1 MTDVITPPA
10 AAPGRARRLG
20 AWLADRPK
28 GELAVWAGLIAVAIL
43 LRVVDLGARPFHH
56 DESQDAYFS
65 WVFYDHGDYQYQPI
79 LHGPLRFYLTALN
92 YVLFGD
98 SNFTARLAP
107 AYMGV
112 IAVGLPYLLR
122 RQLGRVAALA
132 AGVAL
137 AIGPT
142 YLYFS
147 RFAREDIY
155 IAAITLGLIVAIFRF
170 LDRPRAAGPSIM
182 AALLALSFATKE
194 STFITGFVLFT
205 FLCVAIP
212 IQTRVAGRFRDGE
225 IVSAIRAVGPAAWG
239 YALAVFWIVF
249 AVLFT
254 VFLTKPHGLWDGI
267 HDGLDYWLN
276 QQPHNRGGEPWYFY
290 LAVLFGEEW
299 PILVLGG
306 IGIVWS
312 FRHPT
317 TFRLF
322 LVWDFVV
329 SLAIYSWASE
339 RFAWLAMHPLLPLI
353 LLAGIGVQQL
363 AFGLRDGASAALR
376 TTSRSRRGIQR
387 AAGALV
393 IAACFAYM
401 AWASFLVNAE
411 HGADPREWL
420 VSTQSSTD
428 VKREAERVLALNR
441 ANVRK
446 TGKEVTVT
454 VDAGQGATFP
464 YAWYFRHLPVGY
476 IDMTTPNYQPD
487 TQVLIMT
494 EQARAKLLPSL
505 AAYEGTK
512 YRFRVWWVRD
522 WSKGLSVSA
531 WRNWFVDRKT
541 WNPTGGMPEWIYV
554 RRDLAD

>member
-1 MTDVITPPA
+1 MTELTTPPA
-10 AAPGRARRLG
+10 PAPDAAHARPGPVRRL
-20 AWLADRPK
+20 ATWLADRPRA
-28 GELAVWAGLIAVAIL
+28 ELAIWAGLIVIAIV
-43 LRVVDLGARPFHH
+43 LRVWDLGARPFHH

-92 YVLFGD
+92 FELFGD

-107 AYMGV
+107 AYMGT
-112 IAVGLPYLLR
+112 IAVALPYLLR

-155 IAAITLGLIVAIFRF
+155 IAAITLGLIVALFRF
-170 LDRPRAAGPSIM
+170 LDRPRPAGPSIM

-205 FLCVAIP
+205 FLCLAIP
-212 IQTRVAGRFRDGE
+212 IQTRIAGGFRDGE
-225 IVSAIRAVGPAAWG
+225 IVKAVRSVGPAAWG

-254 VFLTKPHGLWDGI
+254 VFLTQPGGLWAGI

-276 QQPHNRGGEPWYFY
+276 QQPQNRGGEPWYFY

-299 PILVLGG
+299 PVLLLGG
-306 IGIVWS
+306 VGIVYS
-312 FRHPT
+312 LRHPT

-322 LVWDFVV
+322 LIWDFVV
-329 SLAIYSWASE
+329 SLAVYSWASE

-353 LLAGIGVQQL
+353 LLAGIGVQALVVGRARIQQL
-363 AFGLRDGASAALR
+363 A
-376 TTSRSRRGIQR
+376 
-387 AAGALV
+387 AGLV
-393 IAACFAYM
+393 IAACVAYM
-401 AWASFLVNAE
+401 AYASFLVNAE
-411 HGADPREWL
+411 HGANPRELL

-441 ANVRK
+441 ALERR
-446 TGKEVTVT
+446 TGKPISIT

-476 IDMTTPNYQPD
+476 IDMTTPNYVPS

-494 EQARAKLLPSL
+494 EQARAKLLPDL
-505 AAYEGTK
+505 AAYQGREF
-512 YRFRVWWVRD
+512 RFRVWWVRD
-522 WSKGLSVSA
+522 WSKKFSLSA
-531 WRNWFVDRKT
+531 WEKYLIDRKT

-554 RRDLAD
+554 RRDALNAAG